1 MLVHYCATNFA
12 EMTIINGSERGG
24 PLNSIQDVPLK
35 LMQGNYSNKTNPVFL
50 DNLTG
55 DYYTFDE
62 KT

>member
-1 MLVHYCATNFA
+1 
-12 EMTIINGSERGG
+12 
-24 PLNSIQDVPLK
+24 
-35 LMQGNYSNKTNPVFL
+35 MQGNYSNKTNPVFL